1 MDRSIFLTTSA
12 ISHSILQIQG
22 GLLQIWVF
30 LSHLHSGFVY
40 RYWPLYF
47 LKCPRT
53 FIDVILNPLLCGFYF
68 CFTLLWNES
77 LHIPSITMTNTIAAP
92 EHMVQPKKGL
102 SCRSVSVW
110 ITYHTVP
117 IAFSFSNCSCS
128 AFFCPLLPNVLVI
141 PRKRK
146 PHSHYNWPFTYS
158 TPNLDSFYCQRLVI

>member
-1 MDRSIFLTTSA
+1 MTMIVTFCSA
-12 ISHSILQIQG
+12 IRKMDGQKYICNHQCNFSLHIANTG
-22 GLLQIWVF
+22 WPATDFTWVF
-30 LSHLHSGFVY
+30 LSHVHSGFVC

-53 FIDVILNPLLCGFYF
+53 FIDVFLNPLLCGFYF

-117 IAFSFSNCSCS
+117 
-128 AFFCPLLPNVLVI
+128 
-141 PRKRK
+141 RK
-146 PHSHYNWPFTYS
+146 
-158 TPNLDSFYCQRLVI
+158 